1 MTGAEAVFMVLS
13 IVVGAIVVAQILDWG
28 GYWRDRK

>member
-13 IVVGAIVVAQILDWG
+13 IVVGAFVVAMILDWG
-28 GYWRDRK
+28 SYWRHGK